1 MNENTDERY
10 QEGLR
15 DGKIAELGSI
25 VKNHHNRLESHSNRI
40 RGLERVSWII
50 LGIFA
55 VIQFAPVAATFLEKL
70 AK

>member
-1 MNENTDERY
+1 MNERTEY

-15 DGKIAELGSI
+15 DGKIQALES
-25 VKNHHNRLESHSNRI
+25 VVDRHHKRLESHSLRI

-55 VIQFAPVAATFLEKL
+55 VIQFAPVL
-70 AK
+70 ARFIERLAN

>member
-1 MNENTDERY
+1 MNDLIDDRY

-15 DGKIAELGSI
+15 DGRINELGEI
-25 VKNHHNRLESHSNRI
+25 VRRHHDRLESHSVRI

-55 VIQFAPVAATFLEKL
+55 VIQFAPLL
-70 AK
+70 ARFIERLAR